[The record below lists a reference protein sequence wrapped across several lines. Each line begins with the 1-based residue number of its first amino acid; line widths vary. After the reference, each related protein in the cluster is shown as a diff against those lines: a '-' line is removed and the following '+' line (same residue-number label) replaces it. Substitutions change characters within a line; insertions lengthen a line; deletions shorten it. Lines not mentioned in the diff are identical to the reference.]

1 MNAEI
6 ILKAQSIGLT
16 KAKIESEVQIFLDAQ
31 GEDLTHRALDMADA
45 SMGKISRT
53 GMNPGTGLRNWRWAT
68 RKVLGDIERHDIQ
81 GRLDEEKAASEVAY
95 RATIKKGYTPNRET
109 LLAQI
114 EALYADGKISIQEYN
129 CGMAGLDVVFGYVVA
144 AKELTEDE
152 AAMEEFG
159 F

>member
-6 ILKAQSIGLT
+6 ILKAQALGLT

-31 GEDLTHRALDMADA
+31 GEDLTDRALDMADA
-45 SMGKISRT
+45 SMRKISRT

-68 RKVLGDIERHDIQ
+68 RKVLGDIDRHTIQ
-81 GRLDEEKAASEVAY
+81 SRLDEEKAASEAAY
-95 RATIKKGYTPNRET
+95 KATIKKGYTPNRET

-114 EALYADGKISIQEYN
+114 EALYEEGEISSRQYDS
-129 CGMAGLDVVFGYVVA
+129 GMVGLNTVFGYVEA